1 MSIGRL
7 PVFVCGLALA
17 SSGVAA
23 AQPYPNRPVRLLVPT
38 SPGGAT
44 DVVARLLAP
53 PLTDALG
60 KQFVVDNRAGASG
73 IIGTDIAAR
82 AAPDGYTVMVV
93 FDSFVTTPYVFK
105 SVPYDHQKDFA
116 PITLLVRGPQLFVV
130 HPKVGVKTFGDF
142 LALARSKPTPVVFA
156 TASPA
161 SSSRFS
167 TELLKSLAKIQANLV
182 HYKGGGPAVTELLG
196 GHVEAMIVSASLVL
210 AHAKAGRLTA
220 LGVSSKSRSA
230 VAPGVPPIADFVP
243 GFEAQSWVAMFAPA
257 ATPRDIVRRLNAEV
271 GKAFASA
278 EVKERLLQLGFE
290 SATGTPEELAGWVR
304 DETAKW
310 SKVIREQGITA
321 E

>member
-1 MSIGRL
+1 VL
-7 PVFVCGLALA
+7 VCGLALA
-17 SSGVAA
+17 LSGVAD

-44 DVVARLLAP
+44 DVVARILAP
-53 PLTDALG
+53 LLTDALG
-60 KQFVVDNRAGASG
+60 KPFVVDNRAGASG
-73 IIGTDIAAR
+73 IIGTDIVAR
-82 AAPDGYTVMVV
+82 AAPDGHTVMVV

-105 SVPYDHQKDFA
+105 SVPYDHRKDFA

-142 LALARSKPTPVVFA
+142 LALARSKSTPVVFA

-167 TELLKSLAKIQANLV
+167 TELLKSLAKIPANLV

-243 GFEAQSWVAMFAPA
+243 GFEAQSWVAMLAPA

-271 GKAFASA
+271 GKALAA
-278 EVKERLLQLGFE
+278 PEVRERLLQLGFE
-290 SATGTPEELAGWVR
+290 NATGTPEDLARWVR